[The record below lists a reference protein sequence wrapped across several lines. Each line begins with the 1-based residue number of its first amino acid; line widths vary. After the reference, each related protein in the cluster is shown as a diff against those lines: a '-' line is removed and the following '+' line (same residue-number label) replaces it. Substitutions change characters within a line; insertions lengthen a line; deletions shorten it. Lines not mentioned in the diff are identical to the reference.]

1 MAAVRNKK
9 KVRATTV
16 PIRLS
21 DEQKTAL
28 NIMSAKTDVL
38 IADIVTQAVMQVFGK
53 ELNGIIQEKKF
64 TY

>member
-53 ELNGIIQEKKF
+53 ELNGIIQEKKI